1 MAIELKCYA
10 NCDDVFLV
18 WCSKSEGV
26 ISAVDGCL
34 GFQIEVQNNDAP
46 GSPIEVLHNLKGFK
60 NDDPKVGESRPSSQ
74 WPFQTFSWTHHAV
87 LHGATGDHLSY
98 RVTPMR
104 GQPGNL
110 TPDAENASEWIRV
123 ELTRAAGP
131 DAEAFF
137 NRGVIL
143 SQFVSR
149 YAQEHDLNTI
159 QALKRDLTSAV
170 DGPLMLFLTGEL
182 GEAIRGIVETVSNDS
197 KLEIY
202 CALFELDLQDLI
214 DGLVACGGR
223 AHVLLANGSVKQVG
237 ADENA
242 KASQLLEGKVDLHR
256 RMTAPHG
263 LAHNKF
269 VVVCENGR
277 PTKVWTG
284 STNWTL
290 TGLHTQINNGIALD
304 SPDLAKAYF
313 DHWHVLADAGDTF
326 PHDLV
331 AGDSNFQGPFNFDGG
346 KARVWFTPTPHSN
359 AQHDGGADIDDL
371 KRLVD
376 EAKQGILFVMFMP
389 GQEPLD
395 SILKRQ
401 PDGLYV
407 RGVVSTLPMGTKDK
421 PSATFQLLTGQ
432 DFKTYTLDVVQ
443 PQGAEAVGSFLST
456 FTRQQFLNRDGMGF
470 AITHS
475 KVIVIDPFGDHPV
488 LVTGSHNFSATAS
501 GKNDENLLII
511 EDCPELAR
519 AYAVNCMSVYGHYR
533 WPAYQHDQSH
543 SRSAGSDDGYLATT
557 SDWQQEA
564 LSAEK
569 VNDLKF
575 WGA

>member
-18 WCSKSEGV
+18 WCSKSGGV
-26 ISAVDGCL
+26 IGPVSECL
-34 GFQIEVQNNDAP
+34 GFQIEVRNNDAP
-46 GSPIEVLHNLKGFK
+46 GKPIEVLPNLKGFK
-60 NDDPKVGESRPSSQ
+60 DDNPKVGETRPSSE
-74 WPFQTFSWTHHAV
+74 WPFQTFSWTNHAV

-98 RVTPMR
+98 RVTPMK
-104 GQPGNL
+104 GQPGRL
-110 TPDAENASEWIRV
+110 TPDAENASVWIDV
-123 ELTRAAGP
+123 ELTKAAGP
-131 DAEAFF
+131 DAEALF
-137 NRGVIL
+137 NRGFIL

-159 QALKRDLTSAV
+159 QALKRELTSAA
-170 DGPLMLFLTGEL
+170 DGALMQFLTGEL
-182 GEAIRGIVETVSNDS
+182 GKAIRGIVETVSKDS

-214 DGLVACGGR
+214 DDLIACGGC
-223 AHVLLANGSVKQVG
+223 AHVLLANGSVKTVG
-237 ADENA
+237 GDENERA
-242 KASQLLEGKVDLHR
+242 AQLLEGKVDLHR

-269 VVVCENGR
+269 VVVCEDGR
-277 PTKVWTG
+277 PTNVWTG

-290 TGLHTQINNGIALD
+290 TGLHTQINNGIALE

-313 DHWHVLADAGDTF
+313 DHWHALLDAGDTF

-331 AGDSNFQGPFNFDGG
+331 TGDSNYRGPFNIGRS
-346 KARVWFTPTPHSN
+346 KARVWFTPTPHST
-359 AQHDGGADIDDL
+359 AQHDGGADINDL
-371 KRLVD
+371 IGLVNG
-376 EAKQGILFVMFMP
+376 ARQGVLFVMFMP

-395 SILKRQ
+395 SILKKQ
-401 PDGLYV
+401 AEGLYV

-456 FTRQQFLNRDGMGF
+456 FTRQQFLNRNGMGF

-475 KVIVIDPFGDHPV
+475 KVIVIDPFGEHPV
-488 LVTGSHNFSATAS
+488 VVTGSHNFSATAS

-511 EDCPELAR
+511 ENCPELAR
-519 AYAVNCMSVYGHYR
+519 AYAVNCMSVYNHYR
-533 WPAYQHDQSH
+533 WPAYQHDQAH
-543 SRSAGSDDGYLATT
+543 SRSPGADDGYLATT
-557 SDWQQEA
+557 PDWQKGA
-564 LSAEK
+564 LSGQK
-569 VNDLKF
+569 LNDLKF